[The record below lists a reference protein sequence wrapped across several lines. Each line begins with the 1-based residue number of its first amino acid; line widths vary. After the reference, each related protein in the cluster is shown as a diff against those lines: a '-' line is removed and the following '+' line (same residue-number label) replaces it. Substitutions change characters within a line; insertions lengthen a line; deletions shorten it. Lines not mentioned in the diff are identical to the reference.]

1 MPPSVGVSQ
10 TVVVAGVGEREP
22 TVGSLAA
29 SQGEG
34 RVGET
39 LHPPGHHD
47 TPVTQAELGSGQT
60 HCLQST
66 GADLG
71 SVVTAAQSGRVLPH
85 LVDGGTGRPSLQPR
99 PQGCLASR
107 GLAQPGLGTIS
118 VKLNQSEVC
127 GSLPG

>member
-1 MPPSVGVSQ
+1 MPAAVGVSQ
-10 TVVVAGVGEREP
+10 AVLVAGVSQCHSPVRC
-22 TVGSLAA
+22 LAA
-29 SQGEG
+29 WQREG
-34 RVGET
+34 GVGET
-39 LHPPGHHD
+39 LHPPGNHD

-85 LVDGGTGRPSLQPR
+85 LVDGGAGRPGLQPR

-107 GLAQPGLGTIS
+107 GLAQSGLGRVS
-118 VKLNQSEVC
+118 VKEGEEVRV
-127 GSLPG
+127 SLPG